1 MTGAAPVRV
10 RIVQLSAPIFEA
22 LARQDLA
29 TADALSP
36 VPLSAYLAGPEN
48 AGVWRRRHLQ
58 VSADPTEADWV
69 TGIVWDEDGRRSVGR
84 AGFHGR
90 PSPSGLVE
98 IGYAIDPAFRRR
110 GYATAA
116 LSALLDRAARESAVQ
131 TVRLSIGP
139 DNAASLAL
147 ASHFGFTQVGEQ
159 WDDEDGL
166 EMVHERVA

>member
-1 MTGAAPVRV
+1 MTGSAGVRV
-10 RIVQLSAPIFEA
+10 RVVQLTGAIFEA
-22 LARQDLA
+22 LARQDLVA
-29 TADALSP
+29 ANALSP

-48 AGVWRRRHLQ
+48 AGVWRRRHRQ
-58 VSADPTEADWV
+58 VSADPVEADWV

-98 IGYAIDPAFRRR
+98 IGYAIDPAFRRQ

-116 LSALLDRAARESAVQ
+116 LAALLDRAAREPSVR

-139 DNAASLAL
+139 DNEASLAL
-147 ASHFGFTQVGEQ
+147 AHRFGFTRVGEQ

-166 EMVHERVA
+166 ELVHERAA